1 MAKTTNIKFG
11 DGNTEKDGV
20 NAHVAYTPMSEK
32 EKEASMKQL
41 IKDLHS
47 GKKGGYRSP
56 GGSKFNVDK
65 MR

>member
-32 EKEASMKQL
+32 EKDAAMKQL

-47 GKKGGYRSP
+47 GKKGTYKSHGNS
-56 GGSKFNVDK
+56 FNVNK

>member
-20 NAHVAYTPMSEK
+20 NAHVAYTPKTEA
-32 EKEASMKQL
+32 EKEAIMRQL
-41 IKDLHS
+41 VKDLHS
-47 GKKGGYRSP
+47 GKKGSYKSQGNS
-56 GGSKFNVDK
+56 FNVNK

>member
-20 NAHVAYTPMSEK
+20 NAHVAYTPKTEA
-32 EKEASMKQL
+32 EKEAIMRQL
-41 IKDLHS
+41 VKDLHS
-47 GKKGGYRSP
+47 GKKGTYKSHGNS
-56 GGSKFNVDK
+56 FNVNK

>member
-20 NAHVAYTPMSEK
+20 NARVAYTPMSEK
-32 EKEASMKQL
+32 EKDAAMRQL

-47 GKKGGYRSP
+47 GKKGNYRSP
-56 GGSKFNVDK
+56 GGGRTNISD
-65 MR
+65 RH